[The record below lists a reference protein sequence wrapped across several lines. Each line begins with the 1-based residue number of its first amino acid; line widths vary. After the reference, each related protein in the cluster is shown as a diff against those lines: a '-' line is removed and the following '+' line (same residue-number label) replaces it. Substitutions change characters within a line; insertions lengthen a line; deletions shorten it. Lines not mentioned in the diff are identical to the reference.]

1 MSINKFENELVLSTK
16 IYKASFEVGEKQVK
30 ALVRVIDDGEYDIEW
45 EFEVLAGIVKY
56 TDEEIDEID
65 NFINNN
71 Y

>member
-1 MSINKFENELVLSTK
+1 MSINKFENELVQSTK
-16 IYKASFEVGEKQVK
+16 IYRASFEVGEKQVK
-30 ALVRVIDDGEYDIEW
+30 ALVRVIADGEYNIEW
-45 EFEVLAGIVKY
+45 EFEEIVEY